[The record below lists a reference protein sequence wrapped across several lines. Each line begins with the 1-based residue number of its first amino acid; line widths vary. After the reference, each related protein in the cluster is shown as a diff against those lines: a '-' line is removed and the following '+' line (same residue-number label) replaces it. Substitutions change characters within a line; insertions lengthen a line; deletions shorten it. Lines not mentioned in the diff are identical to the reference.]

1 MCGGST
7 LRNSKIRLR
16 AAAAVAA
23 LSLGA
28 VGLTALA
35 APAARAADTGTAGE
49 QVVKLPISSFGSLVV
64 DSVHQRVYVSD
75 DRRTSGTG
83 SVQVYDFGGEKVT
96 TLATDDVP
104 STMAL
109 SSDSSTLEVG
119 QTSGVVSFDTT
130 SYARTGRV
138 YGTYD
143 VYCPRDTGFAGG
155 RTWYTGTNYDSD
167 CDNRTYTVYGTAN
180 GTNTTTGWNDTGR
193 LRLFS
198 TPQTPDRLIM
208 AQPRGTAVTDPHLAV
223 FDASG
228 TSLVR
233 TAERRFA
240 DSTGQGGLDMRDVAE
255 SADGS
260 LIAVADARTGTRL
273 LNADDLSDASTA
285 YQPLPDGAVASA
297 VAFSGDGKYIARGAA
312 ATGSTADLLVQAA
325 DPADAT
331 PPLEFAFEGALDGSK
346 VVPRGLAWSEDGSR
360 LFAVTNGGTGYE
372 YWLHIVQ
379 PPAAQYDTRFTGPL
393 STSAARPVVGEP
405 LGIRG
410 RLEIDGPAP
419 AQPVKVTAVR
429 HDAGGDRTLAPAEVD
444 SDGTFT
450 VLDVPSV
457 VGPATYTVSFTGDLT
472 HRPTEDIA
480 LETEVAKAPTSI
492 ALTAPAEGTKGVG
505 LRITGTLTGQ
515 GRALPAGITLSV
527 VRTDKRGTGTL
538 TSAAVAADGTFT
550 IDDIPGANGEVTYQ
564 VGYAGDD
571 VHLAAGATATIRVRK
586 PV

>member
-1 MCGGST
+1 M
-7 LRNSKIRLR
+7 RNSKLRSR

-28 VGLTALA
+28 VALTALGV
-35 APAARAADTGTAGE
+35 PAAQAAGTGTAGE

-64 DSVHQRVYVSD
+64 DSVHQRVYVTD

-83 SVQVYDFGGEKVT
+83 SVQVYDFDGDKVT
-96 TLATDDVP
+96 TLTTDDVP

-109 SSDSSTLEVG
+109 SSDGSTLEVS
-119 QTSGVVSFDTT
+119 QTSGVISFDTT
-130 SYARTGRV
+130 TYARTGRV

-143 VYCPRDTGFAGG
+143 VYCPRDTGYAGG
-155 RTWYTGTNYDSD
+155 RFWYTGTNSDSD
-167 CDNRTYTVYGTAN
+167 CDNRTYTVYGAGD
-180 GTNTTTGWNDTGR
+180 GTHVSTGWNDTGR

-198 TPQTPDRLIM
+198 TPQIPDRLVM

-240 DSTGQGGLDMRDVAE
+240 DGAGQGGLDMRDVAQ
-255 SADGS
+255 SPDGER
-260 LIAVADARTGTRL
+260 IAVADARTGTRL
-273 LNADDLSDASTA
+273 LNADDLSDASAA
-285 YQPLPDGAVASA
+285 YQPLPEGAVASA

-312 ATGSTADLLVQAA
+312 ATGSTADLLIQAA
-325 DPADAT
+325 DPTDAT
-331 PPLEFAFEGALDGSK
+331 PPLEFAFEGALDGNK
-346 VVPRGLAWSEDGSR
+346 VQPRGLAWSEDGSR
-360 LFAVTNGGTGYE
+360 LFAVTNGGSGYE
-372 YWLHIVQ
+372 YWLHVIR
-379 PPAAQYDTRFTGPL
+379 PPAAQYDTRFTGAL
-393 STSAARPVVGEP
+393 ATNVSQPVVGEP

-429 HDAGGDRTLAPAEVD
+429 HDANGDRTLAAAEVD
-444 SDGTFT
+444 ADGTFT

-472 HRPTEDIA
+472 HRPTEDVS
-480 LETEVAKAPTSI
+480 LETVVAKAPTAI

-527 VRTDKRGTGTL
+527 VRTDKKGSYAL
-538 TSAAVAADGTFT
+538 TSAAVAADGSF
-550 IDDIPGANGEVTYQ
+550 IVDDIPGANGEVVYEI
-564 VGYAGDD
+564 GYAGDD
-571 VHLAAGATATIRVRK
+571 LHLASGATATVRVRK
-586 PV
+586 PAA

>member
-1 MCGGST
+1 M
-7 LRNSKIRLR
+7 RNSKLRLWT
-16 AAAAVAA
+16 AAAVAA
-23 LSLGA
+23 LSLGVAGTA
-28 VGLTALA
+28 VLA
-35 APAARAADTGTAGE
+35 APVAQAAEAGTGTAGE

-83 SVQVYDFGGEKVT
+83 SVQVYDFGGEKIT

-104 STMAL
+104 STLAL

-119 QTSGVVSFDTT
+119 QTSGVVSFDTAT
-130 SYARTGRV
+130 YARTGRV

-143 VYCPRDTGFAGG
+143 VYCPRDAGFAGG
-155 RTWYTGTNYDSD
+155 RVWYTGTNNDSD
-167 CDNRTYTVYGTAN
+167 CDNRTYTVYGAAAD
-180 GTNTTTGWNDTGR
+180 GTNTSTGWNDTGR

-198 TPQTPDRLIM
+198 TPQTPDRLLM
-208 AQPRGTAVTDPHLAV
+208 AQPRGTTVTDPYLAV

-255 SADGS
+255 SADGR

-273 LNADDLSDASTA
+273 LNADDLSDAATT
-285 YQPLPDGAVASA
+285 YQPLPEGAVASA
-297 VAFSGDGKYIARGAA
+297 VAFSGDGKYLARGAA

-331 PPLEFAFEGALDGSK
+331 PPLEFAFEGALDGNK
-346 VVPRGLAWSEDGSR
+346 VAPRGLAWSEDGSR
-360 LFAVTNGGTGYE
+360 LFAVTGGGNGYE
-372 YWLHIVQ
+372 YWLHIIQ
-379 PPAAQYDTRFTGPL
+379 PPAAQYDTRFTGTL
-393 STSAARPVVGEP
+393 STSAAHPVVGEP

-419 AQPVKVTAVR
+419 AQPVEVTAVR
-429 HDAGGDRTLAPAEVD
+429 HDARGDRTLAPAEVD
-444 SDGTFT
+444 ADGTFT
-450 VLDVPSV
+450 VLDVPSS

-472 HRPTEDIA
+472 HRPTGDIV
-480 LETEVAKAPTSI
+480 LETEVVKAPTSI
-492 ALTAPAEGTKGVG
+492 TLTAPAEGTKGVG

-550 IDDIPGANGEVTYQ
+550 IDDIPGANGEVTYE

-571 VHLAAGATATIRVRK
+571 LHLADTVTATVRVRK